1 MINWTE
7 NSLHSN
13 SSNNFR
19 NSTNERLK
27 IAQDVLVITF
37 MALLMIAMGANI
49 CWKQIWMHVR
59 KPFGPIIGLLCQFV
73 MVPLVGFIYNK
84 IFKFEPEKSAA
95 ILIMSC
101 CPGGAMSNGFVYY
114 VNGDVSLSVAIVAIS
129 TILLFV
135 MMPLNLWIYAI
146 RTESNALIIPYKSIV
161 ISLIIITLPVL
172 IGMVLS
178 TILALGMMP
187 LNVWIYGIR
196 IESNALI
203 IPYNNIALSL
213 IIVTSPVLVGMAIK
227 WKVPKVSVYVTKGGS
242 AIGFALIIVV
252 LTIDF
257 VVYQEFLCHIS
268 WRLIVTCI
276 IMPITGILLGYF
288 IAFICRRSNA
298 ICKTIAIESGI
309 QNAAVVFSVIILS
322 FDMKKYFTVLLIPLF
337 YATFQ
342 FVIFSVFCFSY
353 NIYVKCKKKNEAVQ
367 NTENNL
373 I

>member
-1 MINWTE
+1 MNRTE
-7 NSLHSN
+7 DSLYSN
-13 SSNNFR
+13 STVNFTNNTINDDLR
-19 NSTNERLK
+19 AAHN
-27 IAQDVLVITF
+27 VLMIILITSI
-37 MALLMIAMGANI
+37 MIAMGADI

-59 KPFGPIIGLLCQFV
+59 KPFGPIIGVLCQFV
-73 MVPLVGFIYNK
+73 MMPLVGFIYNK
-84 IFKFEPEKSAA
+84 IFKFEPRIAA
-95 ILIMSC
+95 GLLIMSC
-101 CPGGAMSNGFVYY
+101 CPGGAVSNAFAYY
-114 VNGDVSLSVAIVAIS
+114 LNGDVSLSVTMTTV
-129 TILLFV
+129 
-135 MMPLNLWIYAI
+135 
-146 RTESNALIIPYKSIV
+146 
-161 ISLIIITLPVL
+161 
-172 IGMVLS
+172 S